1 MREGRRGKQGGGGGE
16 GGREG
21 GKKRM
26 SGGKKEGR
34 EAPKGI
40 GRRKEET
47 AWFNWVGGSV
57 HVFGLAGGMLT
68 TIYSNHAGPSTPPEI
83 LEGHCPL
90 SYRAQS
96 ENSRGTSTL

>member
-1 MREGRRGKQGGGGGE
+1 M
-16 GGREG
+16 GGREREAGRG
-21 GKKRM
+21 GEKRM
-26 SGGKKEGR
+26 SGGKMEGR

-40 GRRKEET
+40 GRRKKER
-47 AWFNWVGGSV
+47 AWFNWVGGS
-57 HVFGLAGGMLT
+57 VFGLAGGMLT